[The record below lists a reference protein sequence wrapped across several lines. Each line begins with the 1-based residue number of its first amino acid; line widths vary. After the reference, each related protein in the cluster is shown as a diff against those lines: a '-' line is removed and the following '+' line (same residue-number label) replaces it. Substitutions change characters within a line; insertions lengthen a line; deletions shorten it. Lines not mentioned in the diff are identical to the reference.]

1 MLPVMRKDSRMKKG
15 FMLVEVMIAIVMAGI
30 IAAVLA
36 TMGYYTMMQGNT
48 LKYQNTKTILEVIR
62 SRLVGLAANPDN
74 DAYFELLKEDVNSTV
89 PIQAGLGKDAWGRN
103 IFYSTYDFGTLNV
116 VDLNYTNNQVAIAPA
131 GNVNI
136 MGRLISYGEDGIL
149 QTNATHSTAQG
160 DDLMIEI
167 GIGETN
173 HLKLYGGSELTTQTR
188 GYNSAVVALS
198 TDLLTTI
205 FPTTPLNGTLL
216 FFRDTNITQVYDANT
231 STWVRVY

>member
-1 MLPVMRKDSRMKKG
+1 MRKG
-15 FMLVEVMIAIVMAGI
+15 FMLVEVMIAIVMAGVL
-30 IAAVLA
+30 AAVLA

-48 LKYQNTKTILEVIR
+48 LKHQNTKTILEVIR
-62 SRLVGLAANPDN
+62 SRLVGLASNPDN
-74 DAYFELLKEDVNSTV
+74 DAYFELLKEDANSTIPTQV
-89 PIQAGLGKDAWGRN
+89 GLGKDAWGHN
-103 IFYSTYDFGTLNV
+103 IFYSTYDFGTVNTF
-116 VDLNYTNNQVAIAPA
+116 DANYTSNQVSISPNS
-131 GNVNI
+131 NVL
-136 MGRLISYGEDGIL
+136 GRLISLGEDGIL
-149 QTNATHSTAQG
+149 QTLSTHSATQG

-173 HLKLYGGSELTTQTR
+173 HLKLYGGSEITTQTR

-231 STWVRVY
+231 STWVRVF